1 MKEKESKEKK
11 RKEKK
16 REKKNQLKSKKF
28 QRYELVKGWKRTG
41 NKELLL
47 SLSFC
52 ILRPIISIS
61 KKKEG
66 KTTKLLLDS
75 FFRLIVDIL
84 KFN

>member
-1 MKEKESKEKK
+1 MKEKKTKQNK

-16 REKKNQLKSKKF
+16 HQLKSKKF
-28 QRYELVKGWKRTG
+28 QRYELVKDWKRIG
-41 NKELLL
+41 SKELLL

-52 ILRPIISIS
+52 IFRPIISIS

-75 FFRLIVDIL
+75 FFRLIMDIT